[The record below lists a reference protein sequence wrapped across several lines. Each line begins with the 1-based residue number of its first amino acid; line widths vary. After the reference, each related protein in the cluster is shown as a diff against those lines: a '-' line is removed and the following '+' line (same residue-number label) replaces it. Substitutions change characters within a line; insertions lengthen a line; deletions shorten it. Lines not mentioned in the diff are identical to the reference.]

1 MPIKRDAQ
9 GFYYLAEE
17 EPTVD
22 ESKVIEATASTA
34 TAEKEPEDM
43 KNAFGQDVL
52 KVKKTRKPRTK
63 KDPLAVLKVRRTRRR
78 KVI

>member
-9 GFYYLAEE
+9 GFYYLADE
-17 EPTVD
+17 EPTV
-22 ESKVIEATASTA
+22 
-34 TAEKEPEDM
+34 AEPVVVEVKEPEDM